1 MLMNRISHI
10 LINIEV
16 GYWYYPIS
24 KFLKFS
30 IIEKSKATEE
40 GVIKSNKYFREV
52 ISRWQYIL
60 CI

>member
-1 MLMNRISHI
+1 MKRISHI

-16 GYWYYPIS
+16 GYWYYRIS

-30 IIEKSKATEE
+30 IIKKSKAAEE
-40 GVIKSNKYFREV
+40 GVIKSNKDFREV
-52 ISRWQYIL
+52 ISRRQYIL